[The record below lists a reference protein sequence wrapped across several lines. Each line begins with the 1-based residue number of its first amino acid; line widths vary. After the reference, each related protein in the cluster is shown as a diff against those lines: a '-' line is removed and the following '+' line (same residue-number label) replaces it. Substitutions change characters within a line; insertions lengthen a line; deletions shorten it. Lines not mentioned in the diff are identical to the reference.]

1 MTDSRA
7 KRSAVEPAVAILDRD
22 PVLSP
27 NAPRPGPIIGGTVL
41 VLLRAVAA
49 VIWGIGFVRTWP
61 QTVDTLHLEGD
72 PELAQIVLWVLLGF
86 GAAWTL
92 FLLLLARW
100 LWRGSNV
107 ARLLVML
114 WSTVS
119 ISTAAVDYFVSGAE
133 ITVRTTLLT
142 LALDILVMLALSS
155 QGARAWA
162 RRPRHLKRQRKSL
175 QGFTRG

>member
-1 MTDSRA
+1 M
-7 KRSAVEPAVAILDRD
+7 
-22 PVLSP
+22 
-27 NAPRPGPIIGGTVL
+27 
-41 VLLRAVAA
+41 LLRAVAA
-49 VIWGIGFVRTWP
+49 VIWSIGFVRTWP
-61 QTVDTLHLEGD
+61 QTLENLNLEED
-72 PELAQIVLWVLLGF
+72 LEVAQIVLWILLGF

-119 ISTAAVDYFVSGAE
+119 ISIAAVDYFVSGAE

-162 RRPRHLKRQRKSL
+162 RRPRPRPRDQRS
-175 QGFTRG
+175 